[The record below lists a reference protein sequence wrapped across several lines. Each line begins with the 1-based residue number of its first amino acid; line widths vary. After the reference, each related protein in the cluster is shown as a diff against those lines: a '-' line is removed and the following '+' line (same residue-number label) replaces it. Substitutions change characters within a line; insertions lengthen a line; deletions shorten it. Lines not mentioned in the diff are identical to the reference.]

1 MYASL
6 SYINTH
12 HTASPISNQP
22 FQTAQSQND
31 ANDGGATL
39 HTTTAATAETT
50 NPNTPLPLN
59 PEDTAA
65 DEADFAAALR
75 ELSRD
80 LVLKEQQ
87 IEVII
92 SRLPGIGTSRG
103 EQERRIRA
111 LEEEGGRVD
120 EEVRQA
126 GRVKA
131 ELVRR
136 VEGAILGVRRP

>member
-12 HTASPISNQP
+12 HTASPIPNQP
-22 FQTAQSQND
+22 FHTAQSQND
-31 ANDGGATL
+31 ATDAPSATV
-39 HTTTAATAETT
+39 TISATAETT
-50 NPNTPLPLN
+50 NPNTPLPTN

-65 DEADFAAALR
+65 NDADFAAALR

-92 SRLPGIGTSRG
+92 SRLPGTGTSRG
-103 EQERRIRA
+103 DQERRIRE
-111 LEEEGGRVD
+111 LEEEGRRID
-120 EEVRQA
+120 EEVREA
-126 GRVKA
+126 GRVKQ

-136 VEGAILGVRRP
+136 VEGAILRVRRP